1 LIKHLA
7 YLLVFALVAN
17 ASGQNTQ
24 LIKPGE
30 KAPPFVLNRGENA
43 IQGFTM
49 PYLNK
54 IVMLHF
60 WSSSNP
66 NAKTNNR
73 FLNSIAENYFESD
86 FINAEG
92 FEIISIAVQSDQ
104 KSWEETIQ
112 NDSLVN
118 FVHGIA
124 MKGFA
129 KDDVCLKFG
138 VNQTPTDIVI
148 DETGQVVLI
157 NPRLADLE
165 NYLDSKKNVHPL
177 KKDIFGMLALS
188 SSKEDKVRFSKVY
201 LFNHYGDSL
210 GYSRT
215 NENGVF
221 VFHDMKINHNY
232 LLKIDN
238 QMDIITS
245 DPTALYNSE
254 GELLVKGKTMNGGFV
269 FYLPSKLITKLQLAD
284 SSLNTVSPLEI
295 TITKY
300 LSFKNNNTALSS
312 KDEQELNG
320 ILTTLKKNNQSILE
334 IAVHSNSKQD
344 EKTSKTFSDQQAQ
357 LLKTYFLGKGIPQ
370 SRLRVQSFGSSQPA
384 VNCSPG
390 CTDEE
395 HKKNKRVEFT
405 ILKN

>member
-1 LIKHLA
+1 
-7 YLLVFALVAN
+7 
-17 ASGQNTQ
+17 
-24 LIKPGE
+24 
-30 KAPPFVLNRGENA
+30 
-43 IQGFTM
+43 M

-54 IVMLHF
+54 IVLLHF
-60 WSSSNP
+60 WSTTSA
-66 NAKTNNR
+66 NAKTNNL
-73 FLNSIAENYFESD
+73 FLNSIAEKYFESD

-104 KSWEETIQ
+104 RSWEETIKK
-112 NDSLVN
+112 DSLVN
-118 FVHGIA
+118 FIHGIA
-124 MKGFA
+124 IKGFT

-138 VNQTPTDIVI
+138 VSKTPTDIVI

-177 KKDIFGMLALS
+177 KKDIYGTMALS

-210 GYSRT
+210 GHSRT

-221 VFHDMKINHNY
+221 VFHDMKINQDY
-232 LLKIDN
+232 ILKIDN

-245 DPTALYNSE
+245 DPTALYNTG
-254 GELLVKGKTMNGGFV
+254 GELLVKGKTMGGGFV
-269 FYLPSKLITKLQLAD
+269 FYLPSKLISQLQLAD

-300 LSFKNNNTALSS
+300 LEFKNSGAGLSA
-312 KDEQELNG
+312 KDEQELKG
-320 ILTTLKKNNQSILE
+320 VLSTLEKNKKSILE

-344 EKTSKTFSDQQAQ
+344 EKTSKSMSDQQGQ
-357 LLKTYFLGKGIPQ
+357 FLKAYFLGKGITQNRIRLQ
-370 SRLRVQSFGSSQPA
+370 SYGSSQPA
-384 VNCSPG
+384 ISCSPT
-390 CTDEE
+390 CTEEE

>member
-1 LIKHLA
+1 MIKHLA

-66 NAKTNNR
+66 NAGTNNR

-357 LLKTYFLGKGIPQ
+357 LLKTYFLSKGIPQ

-384 VNCSPG
+384 ISCSPG